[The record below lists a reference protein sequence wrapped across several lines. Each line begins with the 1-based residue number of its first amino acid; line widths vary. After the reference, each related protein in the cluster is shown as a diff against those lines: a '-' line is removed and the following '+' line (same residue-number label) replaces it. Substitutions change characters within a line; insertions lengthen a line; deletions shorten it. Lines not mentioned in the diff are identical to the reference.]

1 MMLNSRYLFTALATG
16 ARCANVC
23 HLIPGSKNFF
33 CLFTLNLCTVGQS
46 QDGIVKNV
54 GNIHFIFLFAFQLI
68 VMQTVSAA
76 FPITVNRCKVCSVLL
91 ALCIEKSAVLGVLG
105 AIGTVIYKTLGQYL

>member
-1 MMLNSRYLFTALATG
+1 MMLNSRYLFTGLATG

-46 QDGIVKNV
+46 QDGIVENV
-54 GNIHFIFLFAFQLI
+54 GNIHLIFKFTFQLT
-68 VMQTVSAA
+68 VMQAVSAA
-76 FPITVNRCKVCSVLL
+76 FPST
-91 ALCIEKSAVLGVLG
+91 GTTG
-105 AIGTVIYKTLGQYL
+105 AK